1 MNPELTIVAAF
12 DWLAGEMPIGS
23 LAAERLRNTDTYRF
37 SYADDWLRRYSK
49 LLLGA
54 DIASVRGPQ
63 YARGRIFGPFQD
75 ALPDR
80 WGRRLIDKRERILA
94 AREGRMPRVLSDYD
108 YLVALTD
115 STRMGAFRFVQ
126 DDRYVGT
133 AEEMTVPPLTHLREF
148 IDIAGEYERQDAAGG
163 TIREEWLRNLYQ
175 QGSSLGGARPKAN
188 VIDTDGSLCIAK
200 IPSVHDEYDMALWE
214 HWAHCMARLAGIHV
228 AETRLVKPEGQ
239 RYHTLLSRRF
249 DRRDDRRIH
258 FASAMT
264 MCGLLDGADA
274 DTGNGY
280 LDIVDGIVG
289 TMNVA
294 NVHDTL
300 VELYRRIAFSICIG
314 NHDDHFRNHGFLL
327 TSSGW
332 QLSPAY
338 DLNPTTMT
346 TQSLLISPYSN
357 ESSLAELRSA
367 AGFYYLSKTE
377 AEQIIAQVTSAMTSA
392 TKVAT
397 RLGISPQEQQRFMAR
412 FSIVAS

>member
-1 MNPELTIVAAF
+1 MNQELTIVAAF
-12 DWLAGEMPIGS
+12 DWLKSEMPLGM

-37 SYADDWLRRYSK
+37 SYADSWLRQFPK
-49 LLLGA
+49 LVLGA
-54 DIASVRGPQ
+54 DIANVRGPQ
-63 YARGRIFGPFQD
+63 FARGRIFGPLQD

-94 AREGRMPRVLSDYD
+94 AREGRLPRTLSDYD

-115 STRMGAFRFVQ
+115 STRMGALRFMQ
-126 DDRYVGT
+126 DGQYVGT
-133 AEEMTVPPLTHLREF
+133 ADDMTVPPLTHLREF
-148 IDIAGEYERQDAAGG
+148 IDIASEYERQDATGG

-200 IPSVHDEYDMALWE
+200 IPSIHDDYDIALWE
-214 HWAHCMARLAGIHV
+214 HWAHCMARLAGIRV
-228 AETRLVKPEGQ
+228 AETRVVRPEGQ

-249 DRRDDRRIH
+249 DRQGDRRVH

-264 MCGLLDGADA
+264 MCGLQDGADA
-274 DTGNGY
+274 DSGNGY
-280 LDIVDGIVG
+280 LDIVDSVVG
-289 TMNVA
+289 AMNMT

-314 NHDDHFRNHGFLL
+314 NHDDHFRNHGFVL

-338 DLNPTTMT
+338 DLNPSTMT

-357 ESSLAELRSA
+357 ESSLDELRSA
-367 AGFYYLSKTE
+367 ASFYYLSAAE
-377 AEQIIAQVTSAMTSA
+377 AEQIIAQVTTAMTHA
-392 TKVAT
+392 AEVAT
-397 RLGISPQEQQRFMAR
+397 RLGISPQEQQRYMSR
-412 FSIVAS
+412 FEL